1 MKGLYNGN
9 CNRTACQQPGAIY
22 FNHST
27 ENYYCAAC
35 AAIINEGNPQ
45 FKQETGHDLCT
56 QWRYIKAE
64 PKDKQITGTL
74 TMDKLDGTAHFE
86 EVTTRDKAIKQLEA
100 MQRAYPGHYEI
111 TGEHVLDGSVDLTF
125 TAKDHILKSLTF
137 KFTPHK
143 NANVN

>member
-1 MKGLYNGN
+1 MKGLYYGE
-9 CNRTACQQPGAIY
+9 CNRTACQNTDARY

-27 ENYYCAAC
+27 EKYYCLAC
-35 AAIINEGNPQ
+35 AILMNEYNPQ

-56 QWRYIKAE
+56 MWRYIKE
-64 PKDKQITGTL
+64 GPNDKDVTGTL

-111 TGEHVLDGSVDLTF
+111 TGEHLLDGSVDLTF

-137 KFTPHK
+137 KFMPHN